1 MAAPGR
7 WGASFARALTLALG
21 PQQGPFLPSFPPMLH
36 SLDSAHRLADHVAGL
51 LGPGPDQCDPDEL
64 ATLAL
69 VISEIGAVAALKF
82 YQSLPVK

>member
-1 MAAPGR
+1 MI
-7 WGASFARALTLALG
+7 
-21 PQQGPFLPSFPPMLH
+21 H
-36 SLDSAHRLADHVAGL
+36 SLDSAYRLADHVASM

-69 VISEIGAVAALKF
+69 VISQNGALAALKY

>member
-1 MAAPGR
+1 MI
-7 WGASFARALTLALG
+7 
-21 PQQGPFLPSFPPMLH
+21 H
-36 SLDSAHRLADHVAGL
+36 SLASAHRLADHVAGL